1 MEEGTQPRR
10 ERFRRLA
17 EKRVVR
23 TIREIRLVGNLFN
36 RSNYDYDEADAVKI
50 LKALENELRLL
61 RKRYEAGGR
70 PNQVDFRL

>member
-1 MEEGTQPRR
+1 MSTSGQPRQ

-36 RSNYDYDEADAVKI
+36 RSNYDYDEGDALKI
-50 LKALENELRLL
+50 LRALENEVRLL

-70 PNQVDFRL
+70 SNEVDFKL